1 MVHLNSAAL
10 GCRVRFLCSTSL
22 LVFVIVM
29 KQTALNLDPVGGLH
43 VRSKIERV
51 DVEAIALPDLVFDAV
66 GDPYS

>member
-1 MVHLNSAAL
+1 
-10 GCRVRFLCSTSL
+10 
-22 LVFVIVM
+22 M